1 MNIKD
6 LVLNVAI
13 LFIMM
18 IPGVIMRRGKL
29 ASDSFGKGIS
39 NLVLYIAQPCL
50 IVYAYLSTEA
60 SFNEIWVG
68 CLATLLLSF
77 LSHSIFALAAFL
89 SFKKAPDSARRML
102 RFTTIFANAAFMGIP
117 LIEAVI
123 PDPTAVIYASIYNIT
138 FNLFIWTLG
147 VKICTGGTN
156 DDSAAEG
163 ACSPC
168 ASLRRVIIH
177 PVTLA
182 AAIGLL
188 LLILGIN
195 QSTLESANLYI
206 ISDSLLMLKNLV
218 SPLSMV
224 VIGLRLADIDLRGTF
239 KDAYMYLFLALRHL
253 VLPMATVLVVRL
265 LSLIL
270 PISETVAFVIAI
282 TASAPAAT
290 SSTMFA
296 EKYDCD
302 AGYVSRLVAV
312 STILCIVTMP
322 LIVLFAKA
330 LY

>member
-1 MNIKD
+1 MNIID

-18 IPGVIMRRGKL
+18 IPGVIMKRGKL
-29 ASDSFGKGIS
+29 SSDTFGKGVS

-50 IVYAYLSTEA
+50 IVYAYLSTDA
-60 SFNEIWVG
+60 SFGEIWGG

-77 LSHSIFALAAFL
+77 VAHSIFAAIAFPA
-89 SFKKAPDSARRML
+89 FKRAPDARRRML

-138 FNLFIWTLG
+138 FNLFIWTLC
-147 VKICTGGTN
+147 VKICTGGTE
-156 DDSAAEG
+156 DSSEAE
-163 ACSPC
+163 
-168 ASLRRVIIH
+168 ASSESAVSFSKVVIH
-177 PVTLA
+177 PVTIA
-182 AAIGLL
+182 AAVGLL

-195 QSTLESANLYI
+195 VSTLKRANLYV
-206 ISDSLLMLKNLV
+206 ISESLIMLKNLV
-218 SPLSMV
+218 APLSMV
-224 VIGLRLADIDLRGTF
+224 VIGLRLADVDLKGLF

-253 VLPMATVLVVRL
+253 VLPTVTVLAVRL
-265 LSLIL
+265 LSLVL

-282 TASAPAAT
+282 TSSAPAAT

-302 AGYVSRLVAV
+302 AGYVSQLVAV
-312 STILCIVTMP
+312 STLLCIVTMP
-322 LIVLFAKA
+322 LIVMLVKA